1 MSGDSIDRWGAAQV
15 GGVGAGPAEVGADAE
30 ALPEGKRP
38 QEAGATANV
47 TLAACA
53 SQAASQ
59 EDH

>member
-1 MSGDSIDRWGAAQV
+1 MSGDSIDRWRAALV
-15 GGVGAGPAEVGADAE
+15 GGVGAGPAEVGAE

-38 QEAGATANV
+38 QEAGATADV
-47 TLAACA
+47 TFAACA